1 MIISDLN
8 HLEVAE
14 ASVVGGF
21 NLGNDYSNISFNEYL
36 NINKNVNSRVNV
48 YGHLATSES
57 DAKAYGPG
65 TVTQT
70 FNSTVT
76 TPYSSESHGV
86 AISGTSGSYCY
97 FC

>member
-36 NINKNVNSRVNV
+36 NINKSVNSAVNV

-57 DAKAYGPG
+57 DAKASGYG

-70 FNSTVT
+70 FNNTTT
-76 TPYSSESHGV
+76 TPYSSSSNGV